1 MGKNAQDRSPAKE
14 AAHAVGA
21 AHGALKTGKALAKGA
36 LSGPHGVLAAG
47 LWETKDTVL
56 KLFAAIGILFLI
68 PVLYIL
74 MLPSLVFGNDGLD
87 RVPDNVL
94 NNDDIILENIQET
107 ESAIEDILR
116 QKHDRVIE
124 KILKE
129 GDSLGMDCEY
139 EIVDEFVDEII
150 FESTLIISQFCAFQ
164 DDFREISL
172 EKLSRLLDSGT
183 DQIFHYTVETSEYE
197 KVINEE
203 TGETK
208 TITLYTYTLE
218 YEGSSYYAGHVF
230 FLDDRQLQ
238 LAEDYASNL
247 HLYLGDA
254 LFEVAVN
261 EDLVPGETGNAAVD
275 IALTKL
281 GTPYSQARRNQSG
294 YFDCSSFTHW
304 VYAQLGINLSYGG
317 SDTAASQGRYI
328 MANNLAVSYDS
339 LAPGDL
345 VFYST
350 KTNRRYMNITH
361 VAIYCGDGYV
371 VDASFGRQKVV
382 YRPIYNVDKIVLCG
396 RPYG

>member
-1 MGKNAQDRSPAKE
+1 MSKNAQDQST
-14 AAHAVGA
+14 
-21 AHGALKTGKALAKGA
+21 ALR
-36 LSGPHGVLAAG
+36 
-47 LWETKDTVL
+47 
-56 KLFAAIGILFLI
+56 LFTAIGILFLI

-74 MLPSLVFGNDGLD
+74 MLPSLIFGNDGLD

-94 NNDDIILENIQET
+94 NNDDIILENILET
-107 ESAIEDILR
+107 ENAIEEILR
-116 QKHDRVIE
+116 EKHDRVIE
-124 KILKE
+124 KIRKE
-129 GDSLGMDCEY
+129 GDSLGKDCEY

-150 FESTLIISQFCAFQ
+150 FESTLIISQFCASQ
-164 DDFREISL
+164 EDFREISL
-172 EKLSRLLDSGT
+172 EKLTHLLDGGT

-197 KVINEE
+197 KVIDEE

-208 TITLYTYTLE
+208 TITLYTYTLV
-218 YEGSSYYAGHVF
+218 YKGSSYYAGHVF
-230 FLDDRQLQ
+230 FLDDRQLL
-238 LAEDYASNL
+238 LAENYASNL

-275 IALTKL
+275 IALTRL

-328 MANNLAVSYDS
+328 MANNLAISYDS

-382 YRPIYNVDKIVLCG
+382 YRPIYSVDKIVLCG

>member
-14 AAHAVGA
+14 SAHAAGA

-36 LSGPHGVLAAG
+36 LSGPHGVLAAS
-47 LWETKDTVL
+47 LWETKDTAF

-68 PVLYIL
+68 PALYIL
-74 MLPSLVFGNDGLD
+74 MLPSLIFGNDGLD

-94 NNDDIILENIQET
+94 NSDDIILENILET

-116 QKHDRVIE
+116 QKHDRVIQ
-124 KILKE
+124 KIRKE
-129 GDSLGMDCEY
+129 GDGLGKDCEY

-150 FESTLIISQFCAFQ
+150 FESTLIISQFCASQ
-164 DDFREISL
+164 EDFREISL
-172 EKLSRLLDSGT
+172 EKLTRLLDDGT

-203 TGETK
+203 TGEIK

-328 MANNLAVSYDS
+328 MANNLAISYDS

-382 YRPIYNVDKIVLCG
+382 YRPIYSVDKIVLCG